1 MNCFGRWYRMV
12 GVLICLFLT
21 GEAPLKVWG
30 EPHLSNSTG
39 RHILWKVEST
49 ENTIYLL
56 GSIHVLQEKNYPLA
70 PTIYNAFNQCGT
82 VMFEVDLD
90 GLSSPMSQLQLLAKG
105 FYASGESLKTVL
117 SPERYQTVKSLL
129 AERGHDIENFHRMK
143 PWMAATAVTGL
154 ELKKLGFDPEYGV
167 DRHIF
172 AKAREADVE
181 IVGLETVEYQLGLF
195 ENLPLELQEFF
206 LLQSLQ
212 DLKNIES
219 RIKEMVEAWEQGQVK
234 DLEVHLEG
242 MREYP
247 GLYQALV
254 VSRNMKWLPQIE
266 KTLHQ
271 REPAFIV
278 VGTLH
283 LLGED
288 GILAVLQKKG
298 YHVEQM

>member
-1 MNCFGRWYRMV
+1 MSCVKKCYRIV
-12 GVLICLFLT
+12 GVLVCLFLT
-21 GEAPLKVWG
+21 GVAPLLVG
-30 EPHLSNSTG
+30 AETRISNVVD

-117 SPERYQTVKSLL
+117 PPERYQTVKRLF
-129 AERGHDIENFHRMK
+129 AERGHDIENFNRMK

-154 ELKKLGFDPEYGV
+154 ELKKMGFDPEFGV
-167 DRHIF
+167 DRHIYS
-172 AKAREADVE
+172 KAREADVE
-181 IVGLETVEYQLGLF
+181 VVGLETVEYQLGLF

-219 RIKEMVEAWEQGQVK
+219 RIHEMVEAWEHGQVK
-234 DLEVHLEG
+234 ELEVHLDG
-242 MREYP
+242 IRQYP
-247 GLYQALV
+247 ELYQALV
-254 VSRNMKWLPQIE
+254 VSRNKNWLPQIE
-266 KTLHQ
+266 KRLHQ
-271 REPAFIV
+271 REPAFVV

-283 LLGED
+283 LLGEE
-288 GILAVLQKKG
+288 GILASLQKKG